1 MSLYKY
7 SVVVSQ
13 GHLRVC
19 FIQRMIW
26 GSCAL
31 SLLSKQKE
39 KKEIRNGVD
48 YYKVGLTVVA
58 WKTVVLRVI

>member
-1 MSLYKY
+1 MEYANLYN
-7 SVVVSQ
+7 
-13 GHLRVC
+13 L
-19 FIQRMIW
+19 W
-26 GSCAL
+26 GSFGFYIEL
-31 SLLSKQKE
+31 DVFVSIEDLKKVSLSKQKE